1 MVYKEPWMQE
11 HGLNKFCTIVSEV
24 SSFVGNHEHA
34 HAISIFT
41 MLTFNLREMLDL
53 FILVIPC
60 RVRSLCMIYEMN
72 KIKPIILIFA
82 RWSSWLDP
90 QIHNIKV
97 QSWNFFIVFFIY
109 VLLLSLFSHF
119 SHIPPSS
126 TPHCTKLYPPPLY

>member
-1 MVYKEPWMQE
+1 MVYKEPCMQE
-11 HGLNKFCTIVSEV
+11 KGLNKFCTIVSEV

-34 HAISIFT
+34 HAISIST
-41 MLTFNLREMLDL
+41 MLTFNLREILDL

-97 QSWNFFIVFFIY
+97 QSWNFFIVFSI
-109 VLLLSLFSHF
+109 LLLCITAFF
-119 SHIPPSS
+119 VFTFFPYSS
-126 TPHCTKLYPPPLY
+126 KPYPPPPLY